1 MGKGWMEILGIAEVS
16 VVSVVSA
23 FRDIRRI
30 SILIQRIK
38 F

>member
-1 MGKGWMEILGIAEVS
+1 MGTGWLEIMGIAG
-16 VVSVVSA
+16 VSVVSA

>member
-1 MGKGWMEILGIAEVS
+1 MGKGWMEILGIAE
-16 VVSVVSA
+16 VSVVSA